1 MTFLAKV
8 TCKRPLSEPTTCL
21 NCEEQYRDELY
32 HKLFECGC
40 ESLETIIT
48 SYLTNTNSQFS
59 GQFFTFLK
67 NCDNFTLVPYILGK
81 IDETLTVL
89 LSSDQ
94 HKQFMNMNAAFLKA
108 VYAV

>member
-1 MTFLAKV
+1 MTFFKYNHFKV
-8 TCKRPLSEPTTCL
+8 KC
-21 NCEEQYRDELY
+21 Y
-32 HKLFECGC
+32 
-40 ESLETIIT
+40 
-48 SYLTNTNSQFS
+48 NSQFS
-59 GQFFTFLK
+59 GQFITFLK